1 MSNKS
6 KTLLV
11 IIGVLVILV
20 VAGFL
25 FISKINKPTKSTPEI
40 IAQIK
45 KENALMLSLVEQNES
60 MLKDVRDKYDQRKI
74 KEALDAAI
82 LLNQNVSQISD
93 ESLKFTDEIKNM
105 LSVVENLESN
115 QRAIVLQL
123 AQNQITSITNLK
135 DYCAYADLVRQ
146 GIAAEYEA
154 ELDKTPINLN
164 VQPAELLKE
173 MQNSLQI
180 AKQNLSAASDA
191 LKDL

>member
-105 LSVVENLESN
+105 LSVVENLDSN

>member
-11 IIGVLVILV
+11 IIGILVILV

-60 MLKDVRDKYDQRKI
+60 MLKDVQDKYDQRKI

-105 LSVVENLESN
+105 LSVVENLDSN

>member
-11 IIGVLVILV
+11 IIGILVILV

-40 IAQIK
+40 FAQIK

-60 MLKDVRDKYDQRKI
+60 MLKDVQDKYDQRKI

>member
-11 IIGVLVILV
+11 IIGILVILV

-45 KENALMLSLVEQNES
+45 KQNALMLSLVEQNES
-60 MLKDVRDKYDQRKI
+60 MLKDVQDKYDQRKI

-82 LLNQNVSQISD
+82 LLNQHVSQISD

-135 DYCAYADLVRQ
+135 DYCTYADLVRQ

-180 AKQNLSAASDA
+180 AKQNLSTASDA

>member
-11 IIGVLVILV
+11 IIGILVILV

>member
-1 MSNKS
+1 M
-6 KTLLV
+6 LLI
-11 IIGVLVILV
+11 IIGILVILIV
-20 VAGFL
+20 IGFL

-45 KENALMLSLVEQNES
+45 KQNALMISLAEQNES
-60 MLKDVRDKYDQRKI
+60 LLKGIQDKYDQRKI

-82 LLNQNVSQISD
+82 ILNQNISQISE

-105 LSVVENLESN
+105 LSVAENFDSN
-115 QRAIVLQL
+115 QRAIILQL

-135 DYCAYADLVRQ
+135 DYCAYADLVKQ

-154 ELDKTPINLN
+154 ELDNSPINLN
-164 VQPAELLKE
+164 IQPGELMKE
-173 MQNSLQI
+173 MQNSLKI
-180 AKQNLSAASDA
+180 AKQNLSTASDA

>member
-60 MLKDVRDKYDQRKI
+60 RLKDVQDKYDQRKI

>member
-11 IIGVLVILV
+11 IIGILVILV

-40 IAQIK
+40 FAQIK
-45 KENALMLSLVEQNES
+45 KQNALMLSLVEQNES
-60 MLKDVRDKYDQRKI
+60 RLKDVQDKYDQRKI

>member
-60 MLKDVRDKYDQRKI
+60 MLKDVQDKYDQRKI

>member
-40 IAQIK
+40 FAQIK
-45 KENALMLSLVEQNES
+45 KQNALMLSLVEQNES
-60 MLKDVRDKYDQRKI
+60 RLKDVQDKYDQRKI

-105 LSVVENLESN
+105 LSVVENLDSN

>member
-60 MLKDVRDKYDQRKI
+60 MLKDVQDKYDQRKI

-105 LSVVENLESN
+105 LSVVENLDSN

>member
-11 IIGVLVILV
+11 IIGILVILV

-60 MLKDVRDKYDQRKI
+60 MLKDVQDKYDQRKI

>member
-60 MLKDVRDKYDQRKI
+60 RLKDVQDKYDQRKI

-105 LSVVENLESN
+105 LSVVENLDSN

>member
-45 KENALMLSLVEQNES
+45 KQNALMLSLVEQNES
-60 MLKDVRDKYDQRKI
+60 MLKDVQDKYDQRKI

>member
-11 IIGVLVILV
+11 IIGILVILV

-45 KENALMLSLVEQNES
+45 KQNALMLSLVEQNES
-60 MLKDVRDKYDQRKI
+60 MLKDVQDKYDQRKI